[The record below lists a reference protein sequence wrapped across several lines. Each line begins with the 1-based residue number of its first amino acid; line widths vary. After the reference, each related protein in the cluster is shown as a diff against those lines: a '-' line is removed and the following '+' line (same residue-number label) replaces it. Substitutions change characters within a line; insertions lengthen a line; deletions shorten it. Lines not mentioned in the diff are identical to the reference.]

1 MPFRDWQD
9 IEASDPLTLPING
22 KTYRI
27 PALGH
32 LDEIRMRE
40 EFDRMKD
47 GAAPSISNEEFL
59 TMTLGDQLAVMR
71 ADNVPSK
78 AIVHAA
84 VVAHTDAQLG
94 RAAAEEM
101 WEHGPDP
108 EALAAAINAAAN
120 AGLTTSPSTGEAG
133 SSTKPPAST
142 SGTRSRKTKA
152 APSRGRRSST
162 SRASS
167 QQTS

>member
-1 MPFRDWQD
+1 MAFRDWQD

-47 GAAPSISNEEFL
+47 GGAPSLSNEEFL
-59 TMTLGDQLAVMR
+59 RMTLGDQLALMR

-108 EALAAAINAAAN
+108 EALAAAIKAAAN
-120 AGLTTSPSTGEAG
+120 ADSTTSPNTAADV
-133 SSTKPPAST
+133 SSTKPRAST
-142 SGTRSRKTKA
+142 SGTTSRKTKA
-152 APSRGRRSST
+152 APSRGQRSST
-162 SRASS
+162 SPDSS
-167 QQTS
+167 PTTS

>member
-9 IEASDPLTLPING
+9 TEAADPLDLPIRG

-40 EFDRMKD
+40 EFQRMQA
-47 GAAPSISNEEFL
+47 GEAPSMSNEEFL
-59 TMTLGDQLAVMR
+59 QATLGTALEEMR
-71 ADNVPSK
+71 ADNVPPK

-84 VVAHTDAQLG
+84 VVAHTDAQQG
-94 RAAAEEM
+94 RAAAEAM

-108 EALAAAINAAAN
+108 EALAAAIKAAAN
-120 AGLTTSPSTGEAG
+120 AGSTTSPNTGEGG
-133 SSTKPPAST
+133 SSTKPRAST

-152 APSRGRRSST
+152 APSRGTQSST
-162 SRASS
+162 NPS
-167 QQTS
+167 

>member
-1 MPFRDWQD
+1 MAFRDWQD
-9 IEASDPLTLPING
+9 TEAADPLELPIRG

-40 EFDRMKD
+40 EFARMQA
-47 GAAPSISNEEFL
+47 GEAPSMSNEEFL
-59 TMTLGDQLAVMR
+59 QATLGDQLAAMR
-71 ADNVPSK
+71 ADNVPPK
-78 AIVHAA
+78 AIIHAA
-84 VVAHTDAQLG
+84 VVAHTDAQQG
-94 RAAAEEM
+94 RKAAEEM

-108 EALAAAINAAAN
+108 EALAAAIKAAAN
-120 AGLTTSPSTGEAG
+120 AGSTTSPNTDADG

-152 APSRGRRSST
+152 AQSRGTRSST
-162 SRASS
+162 SPDS
-167 QQTS
+167 